1 MRLARS
7 SGAASPAPLPPGWDV
22 TAARCLS
29 RRASP
34 VLPAMEA
41 PYDGTEVTV
50 VMEEIE
56 GTYTYASSPVPS
68 KKKKK
73 YKSTGEH
80 GEKAKKP
87 RSAYLLYYYDIYL
100 KVQQEL
106 PHLPQSEINKKISES
121 WRLLSVAEKSYY
133 LEKAKLEKEGLD
145 PNSKVSTLAAVVPDI
160 PGFRKILPRSDYI
173 IIPKTTLHEE
183 RSRQSLELC
192 VTQSQAAPEGLRAST
207 NITSVPP
214 DAVQNILSVD
224 SSHVGISEQCI
235 AIEGLAEDTASF
247 TQPDAVEEAVASEIL
262 SHYVG
267 PVTEKVA
274 GDILLDEAA
283 LEIEGQPYQTA
294 RVVIEETLV
303 SNSTDVSSGSIAVA
317 HPQVSDGV
325 SVVTV
330 VTGRDTEESS
340 SSTPPTQFIMLPLPA
355 HSVVESPASIKLTT
369 TYTRRGHGNCTN
381 PGCSFTYVTR
391 HKPPK
396 CPLCGNFLGGKWIPK
411 EKQPKSK
418 SEPNSGT
425 SLKTPAAKRGQQSVF
440 TEPAAVSESTSK
452 SALESSE
459 AVSQL
464 LNAVPVGGQM
474 QEMEWEEV
482 IVSEA
487 HVLASSVLAEDGRGA
502 TGVMLSQDSQRQGES
517 STEQAEKDS
526 VGMGMPLSSEVPSP
540 NASAKKPVGIDAPT
554 PTHKG
559 QEVKSK
565 PRPKPSLLA
574 AARPMRAIL
583 PAPASVGRETSTEK
597 QSNRQAFGNADKHSP
612 VRTSGLKPSTLKQ
625 LGQSI
630 LQPQS
635 AEEQKLHSALTS
647 RASQVKVVE
656 VKPDT
661 FPSYKYSCTVTLDLG
676 LATSRGRGKC
686 KNPSCSYVYTNRHK
700 PRICPSC
707 GYNLAKD
714 RAEKT
719 AKSLEVSPGQSDVL
733 NTSEPL
739 TPSQKEI
746 QRQSTL
752 QLLRK
757 VMQIPENESELA
769 EVFTLIQELNNS
781 RLILSNVSEE
791 TVTIE
796 QTSWSNYY
804 ESPSAQCLLCNSPLF
819 KGGQNSLAGPQE
831 CWLLTANRLQV
842 VTAQVKVCL
851 NMQCLA
857 LHSFTDIY
865 TGLFNVGNKLL
876 VSLDLLF
883 AIRNHIKLGEDPRVA
898 VGNILDSVQEQTEKS
913 LSPDEQVQLQELLCN
928 GYWAFE
934 CLTVRDY
941 NDMICGICGITPKV
955 EIAQRNVE
963 NVLALKNIEFTWPE
977 FLPSNEVNVEDFWST
992 METEVIEQVAFPSS
1006 IPITKFDASIVA
1018 PFFPPLMRGAVVIN
1032 TEKDKNLDAQPVP
1045 GNGSALVRLLQ
1056 EEILRLEL
1064 LNSYSEEELQSFL
1077 TQCSIPWETSDTK
1090 DQLCY
1095 SLLALYEFVQ
1105 NGTSITQASAHHTGG
1120 KIYKVCPHQ
1129 VVCGSKY
1136 IVRGENA
1143 RDHVDLLVSS
1153 RHWPPVYVVDTASSV
1168 ALCADVCCSGLTS
1181 QMWGKNQGCFSDP
1194 MDPPTYVSCPEL
1206 LDQHYSVDMTVA
1218 EHSVQHPITKSAARR
1233 IVHTGLEQNSSR
1245 DPTAQHHCMSL
1256 CRELEPYSAII
1267 AAINDSKTSNVRQKP
1282 ITFEN
1287 ATHYYLY
1294 NRLMDFLTSREI
1306 VNRQIQEIVQSCQP
1320 GEVVIRDAL
1329 YRLGVAQIKTET
1341 EEDEEEKQEDD
1352 RGC

>member
-1 MRLARS
+1 M
-7 SGAASPAPLPPGWDV
+7 
-22 TAARCLS
+22 
-29 RRASP
+29 
-34 VLPAMEA
+34 
-41 PYDGTEVTV
+41 
-50 VMEEIE
+50 
-56 GTYTYASSPVPS
+56 
-68 KKKKK
+68 
-73 YKSTGEH
+73 
-80 GEKAKKP
+80 
-87 RSAYLLYYYDIYL
+87 
-100 KVQQEL
+100 
-106 PHLPQSEINKKISES
+106 
-121 WRLLSVAEKSYY
+121 AEKSYY

-145 PNSKVSTLAAVVPDI
+145 PNSKVSSRTTVVPDI

-173 IIPKTTLHEE
+173 IIPKTTLQED
-183 RSRQSLELC
+183 RSRQSLELH
-192 VTQSQAAPEGLRAST
+192 VTQGQAAPEGTAST
-207 NITSVPP
+207 NITNISH
-214 DAVQNILSVD
+214 DAVQNVLSVD

-235 AIEGLAEDTASF
+235 AIERLSEESASF
-247 TQPDAVEEAVASEIL
+247 GQSEAVEEVVASEVL
-262 SHYVG
+262 SHCTG
-267 PVTEKVA
+267 PVTDKVA
-274 GDILLDEAA
+274 GDVLLDEAS
-283 LEIEGQPYQTA
+283 LEIEGQPYQTTQ
-294 RVVIEETLV
+294 VVIEETLV
-303 SNSTDVSSGSIAVA
+303 SGSADISSGSIAVA
-317 HPQVSDGV
+317 RPQVSDGV

-340 SSTPPTQFIMLPLPA
+340 SSTPATQFIMLPLPP
-355 HSVVESPASIKLTT
+355 HSVVENPTSIKLTT

-381 PGCSFTYVTR
+381 PRCSFTYVTR

-396 CPLCGNFLGGKWIPK
+396 CPKCGNFLGGKWIPK

-418 SEPNSGT
+418 SEPNSST
-425 SLKTPAAKRGQQSVF
+425 SLKTPATKRGQQSMF
-440 TEPAAVSESTSK
+440 SDPAAVGESTSK

-464 LNAVPVGGQM
+464 LNAVPDGGQM
-474 QEMEWEEV
+474 EETEWEEV
-482 IVSEA
+482 IISDA
-487 HVLASSVLAEDGRGA
+487 HILANNVLAEDGGSAAGVALGQESQLRG
-502 TGVMLSQDSQRQGES
+502 DSS
-517 STEQAEKDS
+517 AEQAEKDS
-526 VGMGMPLSSEVPSP
+526 IGLGMPPSSEVLSP
-540 NASAKKPVGIDAPT
+540 NASAKKPVVIDAPT
-554 PTHKG
+554 AAHKG

-583 PAPASVGRETSTEK
+583 PAPASVGREASTEQASK
-597 QSNRQAFGNADKHSP
+597 RQAFANTDKHPP

-625 LGQSI
+625 LGQSV
-630 LQPQS
+630 LQPPS
-635 AEEQKLHSALTS
+635 AEERKLHSALTN

-656 VKPDT
+656 VKPDV

-700 PRICPSC
+700 PRICPKC

-719 AKSLEVSPGQSDVL
+719 GKSLEVGPGQPDVL

-769 EVFTLIQELNNS
+769 EVFTLIHELNSS

-851 NMQCLA
+851 NLQCLA

-898 VGNILDSVQEQTEKS
+898 VGNILNSVQEQTEKS
-913 LSPDEQVQLQELLCN
+913 LSPDEQLQLQELLCN

-977 FLPSNEVNVEDFWST
+977 FLSSSEVNVEDFWST

-1056 EEILRLEL
+1056 EETFRLEL
-1064 LNSYSEEELQSFL
+1064 ISSYSEEELRSFL
-1077 TQCSIPWETSDTK
+1077 TQCSIPWELSDTK

-1095 SLLALYEFVQ
+1095 SLLALYDFVQ
-1105 NGTSITQASAHHTGG
+1105 NGTSIRQTSAHHTGG

-1136 IVRGENA
+1136 VVRGENA

-1168 ALCADVCCSGLTS
+1168 ALCADIYCPDLTA
-1181 QMWGKNQGCFSDP
+1181 QLWGKNQGCFSDP
-1194 MDPPTYVSCPEL
+1194 MDPPAYVSCPEL
-1206 LDQHYSVDMTVA
+1206 LDQHYSVDVTVA
-1218 EHSVQHPITKSAARR
+1218 EHSVQHPITKSTARR
-1233 IVHTGLEQNSSR
+1233 IVHAGSEHNSHH
-1245 DPTAQHHCMSL
+1245 DPTARHHCISL
-1256 CRELEPYSAII
+1256 CQELEPYSTII
-1267 AAINDSKTSNVRQKP
+1267 AAISDSKTSNIRQRP

-1352 RGC
+1352 KDIAE

>member
-1 MRLARS
+1 
-7 SGAASPAPLPPGWDV
+7 
-22 TAARCLS
+22 
-29 RRASP
+29 
-34 VLPAMEA
+34 MEA

-56 GTYTYASSPVPS
+56 GAYTYASPVPS

-73 YKSTGEH
+73 YKSPGDH

-121 WRLLSVAEKSYY
+121 WRLLSVADKSYY

-145 PNSKVSTLAAVVPDI
+145 PNSKVSTQTAVVPDI
-160 PGFRKILPRSDYI
+160 PGFRKIRPRSNVV
-173 IIPKTTLHEE
+173 IIPKTTLQED
-183 RSRQSLELC
+183 RSRQPLELC
-192 VTQSQAAPEGLRAST
+192 VTQGQAAPKGLTASP
-207 NITSVPP
+207 NIANVPR

-224 SSHVGISEQCI
+224 SSHLGISEQCI
-235 AIEGLAEDTASF
+235 AIEGLSEETASF
-247 TQPDAVEEAVASEIL
+247 AQAEAVEEVVASEVL

-267 PVTEKVA
+267 PA
-274 GDILLDEAA
+274 S
-283 LEIEGQPYQTA
+283 LEVEGQPYQTT

-303 SNSTDVSSGSIAVA
+303 SSSTDISNGSIAVA
-317 HPQVSDGV
+317 RPQVSDGV

-330 VTGRDTEESS
+330 LLMRDDTEEST
-340 SSTPPTQFIMLPLPA
+340 SSTPATQFIMVPLPA
-355 HSVVESPASIKLTT
+355 HSVVENPTSIKLTT

-396 CPLCGNFLGGKWIPK
+396 CPACGNFLGGKWIPK
-411 EKQPKSK
+411 EKQPKVK

-425 SLKTPAAKRGQQSVF
+425 SLKTPATKRGQQSVL
-440 TEPAAVSESTSK
+440 TEPAAVCESTSK

-464 LNAVPVGGQM
+464 LNAVPAGGQM
-474 QEMEWEEV
+474 QETEWEE
-482 IVSEA
+482 
-487 HVLASSVLAEDGRGA
+487 L
-502 TGVMLSQDSQRQGES
+502 LSFR
-517 STEQAEKDS
+517 
-526 VGMGMPLSSEVPSP
+526 
-540 NASAKKPVGIDAPT
+540 IDAPAAA
-554 PTHKG
+554 HKG

-583 PAPASVGRETSTEK
+583 PAPASVGREASTEQASK
-597 QSNRQAFGNADKHSP
+597 RQAFANTDKHPP

-625 LGQSI
+625 LGQAV
-630 LQPQS
+630 LQPPS
-635 AEEQKLHSALTS
+635 AEDTLPNS
-647 RASQVKVVE
+647 ASQVKVVE
-656 VKPDT
+656 VKPDV

-769 EVFTLIQELNNS
+769 EVFTLIHELNSS

-851 NMQCLA
+851 NLQCLA
-857 LHSFTDIY
+857 LHSFMDIY

-883 AIRNHIKLGEDPRVA
+883 AIRNHIKLGEDPGVA
-898 VGNILDSVQEQTEKS
+898 VGNILNSVQEQTEKS
-913 LSPDEQVQLQELLCN
+913 LSSDEQAQLQELLCN

-977 FLPSNEVNVEDFWST
+977 FLASSEVNVEDFWST

-1018 PFFPPLMRGAVVIN
+1018 PFFPPLMRGAVVVN
-1032 TEKDKNLDAQPVP
+1032 SEKDKNLNAQPVP

-1056 EEILRLEL
+1056 EENFRLEMI
-1064 LNSYSEEELQSFL
+1064 NSYSEEELQSFL
-1077 TQCSIPWETSDTK
+1077 TQCDIPWEASDTK
-1090 DQLCY
+1090 KQLCY
-1095 SLLALYEFVQ
+1095 SLLALYSFVQ
-1105 NGTSITQASAHHTGG
+1105 NGTSIKQASAHHTGG
-1120 KIYKVCPHQ
+1120 KVYKVCPHQ

-1136 IVRGENA
+1136 IVRGESA

-1168 ALCADVCCSGLTS
+1168 ALCADICYPDLAS

-1194 MDPPTYVSCPEL
+1194 MDPPMYVSCPEL

-1233 IVHTGLEQNSSR
+1233 IVHAGSEQNSHR
-1245 DPTAQHHCMSL
+1245 DPTSQHHCISL

-1267 AAINDSKTSNVRQKP
+1267 AAIGDSKTSNVRQRP

-1352 RGC
+1352 KDIAE

>member
-1 MRLARS
+1 IA
-7 SGAASPAPLPPGWDV
+7 
-22 TAARCLS
+22 
-29 RRASP
+29 
-34 VLPAMEA
+34 AMEA

-56 GTYTYASSPVPS
+56 GTYTYASPVPS

-73 YKSTGEH
+73 HKSPGDH

-145 PNSKVSTLAAVVPDI
+145 PNSRVTSRTTVVPDI

-173 IIPKTTLHEE
+173 IIPKTTLQED

-192 VTQSQAAPEGLRAST
+192 VTQGQAAPEGTASA
-207 NITSVPP
+207 NMANVSR
-214 DAVQNILSVD
+214 DAVQNILAVD
-224 SSHVGISEQCI
+224 SSHAGIAEQCI
-235 AIEGLAEDTASF
+235 AIEGLSEETASF
-247 TQPDAVEEAVASEIL
+247 GQADAVEEVVASEVL

-267 PVTEKVA
+267 PVTDKVA
-274 GDILLDEAA
+274 GDVLLDEAS
-283 LEIEGQPYQTA
+283 LEMEGQPYQTT

-303 SNSTDVSSGSIAVA
+303 NGAADISNGSVAVA
-317 HPQVSDGV
+317 RPQVSDGV

-340 SSTPPTQFIMLPLPA
+340 SSTPATQFIMLPLPA
-355 HSVVESPASIKLTT
+355 HSVVENPTSIKLTT

-396 CPLCGNFLGGKWIPK
+396 CPTCGNFLGGKWIPK
-411 EKQPKSK
+411 EKQQKSK

-425 SLKTPAAKRGQQSVF
+425 SLKTPATKRGQQSVL
-440 TEPAAVSESTSK
+440 TEPAAACESTSR

-464 LNAVPVGGQM
+464 LSAVPDRGQV
-474 QEMEWEEV
+474 QEAEWEEV
-482 IVSEA
+482 VISEA
-487 HVLASSVLAEDGRGA
+487 HILANSVLAEGGA
-502 TGVMLSQDSQRQGES
+502 ALGQESQLQGDSS
-517 STEQAEKDS
+517 VEQAEKDS
-526 VGMGMPLSSEVPSP
+526 TGLGVPSP
-540 NASAKKPVGIDAPT
+540 NASAKKPVVIDAPVAA
-554 PTHKG
+554 HKG

-565 PRPKPSLLA
+565 ARPKPSLLA

-583 PAPASVGRETSTEK
+583 PAPASVGREGSAERAGK
-597 QSNRQAFGNADKHSP
+597 RQAFASVDKHPP

-625 LGQSI
+625 LGQSV
-630 LQPQS
+630 LQPPS
-635 AEEQKLHSALTS
+635 AEERKLHSALTN

-656 VKPDT
+656 VKPDV

-719 AKSLEVSPGQSDVL
+719 GKSLEVNPGQPDVL

-739 TPSQKEI
+739 TPAQKEI

-757 VMQIPENESELA
+757 VVQIPENESELA
-769 EVFTLIQELNNS
+769 EVFTLIHELNS
-781 RLILSNVSEE
+781 FRLILSNVSEE

-851 NMQCLA
+851 NLQCLA
-857 LHSFTDIY
+857 LHSFSDIY

-977 FLPSNEVNVEDFWST
+977 FLASSEVNVEDFWST

-1032 TEKDKNLDAQPVP
+1032 TEKDKNLEAQPVP

-1056 EEILRLEL
+1056 EETFRLEL
-1064 LNSYSEEELQSFL
+1064 ISSYSEEELQSFL
-1077 TQCSIPWETSDTK
+1077 TQCGIPWEASDTK
-1090 DQLCY
+1090 EQLCY
-1095 SLLALYEFVQ
+1095 SLLALYDFVQ
-1105 NGTSITQASAHHTGG
+1105 NGTSIKQASAYHTGG

-1168 ALCADVCCSGLTS
+1168 ALCADIHCPDLTS

-1206 LDQHYSVDMTVA
+1206 LDQHYSVDMMVA
-1218 EHSVQHPITKSAARR
+1218 EHSVQHPITKSSARR
-1233 IVHTGLEQNSSR
+1233 IVHTGSEQDSHR
-1245 DPTAQHHCMSL
+1245 DPTARHRCISL
-1256 CRELEPYSAII
+1256 CRELEPYSTVI
-1267 AAINDSKTSNVRQKP
+1267 AAIGNSRTSSIRQRP

-1294 NRLMDFLTSREI
+1294 NRLIDFLTSREI

-1329 YRLGVAQIKTET
+1329 YRLRVAQIKTEM

-1352 RGC
+1352 KDVAE

>member
-1 MRLARS
+1 
-7 SGAASPAPLPPGWDV
+7 GCV
-22 TAARCLS
+22 
-29 RRASP
+29 
-34 VLPAMEA
+34 PAMEA

-56 GTYTYASSPVPS
+56 GTYSYTSPVPS

-73 YKSTGEH
+73 HKSAGDH
-80 GEKAKKP
+80 GEKTKKP

-145 PNSKVSTLAAVVPDI
+145 PNSKAPTRAAVVADI

-173 IIPKTTLHEE
+173 IIPKTTLQED
-183 RSRQSLELC
+183 RSRQPVELC
-192 VTQSQAAPEGLRAST
+192 VAQSPAAPEGLTAPR
-207 NITSVPP
+207 NISSVSRDP
-214 DAVQNILSVD
+214 VQNMLSVD
-224 SSHVGISEQCI
+224 SGQAGVSEQCI
-235 AIEGLAEDTASF
+235 AIEGLAEEAAAF
-247 TQPDAVEEAVASEIL
+247 GQPESAEEAVTSEVL

-267 PVTEKVA
+267 PVTEKAA
-274 GDILLDEAA
+274 GEILLDETS

-303 SNSTDVSSGSIAVA
+303 GSSTDISNGSIAVGC
-317 HPQVSDGV
+317 PQVPDGV

-340 SSTPPTQFIMLPLPA
+340 SSRPAAQFIMLPLPA
-355 HSVVESPASIKLTT
+355 HSVVENPTSIKLTT

-396 CPLCGNFLGGKWIPK
+396 CPTCGNFLGGKWIPK
-411 EKQPKSK
+411 EKQPKTK

-425 SLKTPAAKRGQQSVF
+425 SLKTPAAKRGQQPVL
-440 TEPAAVSESTSK
+440 TEPAAAGESSSK
-452 SALESSE
+452 SSLESSE

-464 LNAVPVGGQM
+464 LSAVPAGGHM
-474 QEMEWEEV
+474 PEMEWEEV
-482 IVSEA
+482 IISEA
-487 HVLASSVLAEDGRGA
+487 QVLPNNMLAEDRQDA
-502 TGVMLSQDSQRQGES
+502 VGVVLGQEDQRQGDASSEPAERES
-517 STEQAEKDS
+517 AGL
-526 VGMGMPLSSEVPSP
+526 GMAPSSEVLSPSVR
-540 NASAKKPVGIDAPT
+540 KPLGIDALAA
-554 PTHKG
+554 THKG

-583 PAPASVGRETSTEK
+583 PAPAGVGREASTE
-597 QSNRQAFGNADKHSP
+597 QPSSRQAFASTDKHSP
-612 VRTSGLKPSTLKQ
+612 VRTTGLKPSTLKQ
-625 LGQSI
+625 LGQSV
-630 LQPQS
+630 LQPPS
-635 AEEQKLHSALTS
+635 AEEQKLHSAVTN

-656 VKPDT
+656 VKPDI
-661 FPSYKYSCTVTLDLG
+661 FPSYKYNCTVTLDLG

-714 RAEKT
+714 RTEKT
-719 AKSLEVSPGQSDVL
+719 AKSLEVSPGQSEVL

-769 EVFTLIQELNNS
+769 EIFTLIHELNSS

-851 NMQCLA
+851 NLQCLA

-883 AIRNHIKLGEDPRVA
+883 AIRNHIKVGEDPRVA
-898 VGNILDSVQEQTEKS
+898 VNNILDSVQEQTDKK

-977 FLPSNEVNVEDFWST
+977 YLPSSEVNVEDFWST

-1018 PFFPPLMRGAVVIN
+1018 PFFPPLMRGAIVIN
-1032 TEKDKNLDAQPVP
+1032 TEKDKNLDSQPVP
-1045 GNGSALVRLLQ
+1045 GNGSVLVRLLQ
-1056 EEILRLEL
+1056 EEVFRPEL
-1064 LNSYSEEELQSFL
+1064 INSYSEEELQSFL
-1077 TQCSIPWETSDTK
+1077 TQCGIPWEAANTK

-1105 NGTSITQASAHHTGG
+1105 NGTSITPPSAHHTGG

-1136 IVRGENA
+1136 IVRGESA

-1168 ALCADVCCSGLTS
+1168 ALCADLCCPGLTS

-1194 MDPPTYVSCPEL
+1194 MDPPAYVSCPEL
-1206 LDQHYSVDMTVA
+1206 IDQHYSVDMTVA
-1218 EHSVQHPITKSAARR
+1218 EHSVQHPITKSSARR
-1233 IVHTGLEQNSSR
+1233 IVHTGSEQSNPQ
-1245 DPTAQHHCMSL
+1245 DPTARHHCMSL

-1267 AAINDSKTSNVRQKP
+1267 TAINDSKTSNIRQRP

-1287 ATHYYLY
+1287 PTHYYLY

-1306 VNRQIQEIVQSCQP
+1306 VNRQIQEVVQSCQP

-1341 EEDEEEKQEDD
+1341 EEDEEGKQEDD

>member
-1 MRLARS
+1 APRLGCDRGCVPV
-7 SGAASPAPLPPGWDV
+7 SGP
-22 TAARCLS
+22 
-29 RRASP
+29 
-34 VLPAMEA
+34 MEA

-56 GTYTYASSPVPS
+56 DTYTYTSPVPS

-73 YKSTGEH
+73 YKSHGDH

-145 PNSKVSTLAAVVPDI
+145 PNSKVSSRTTVIPDI

-173 IIPKTTLHEE
+173 IIPKPPLQED
-183 RSRQSLELC
+183 RSRQSLELH
-192 VTQSQAAPEGLRAST
+192 VTQGQAAPEGTAAANT
-207 NITSVPP
+207 TSISR
-214 DAVQNILSVD
+214 DAVQNVLSVD
-224 SSHVGISEQCI
+224 SSHVSISEQCI
-235 AIEGLAEDTASF
+235 AIEGLSEENASF
-247 TQPDAVEEAVASEIL
+247 SQAEAVEEVVASEVL

-267 PVTEKVA
+267 PVADKVA
-274 GDILLDEAA
+274 GDVLLDEAS
-283 LEIEGQPYQTA
+283 LEIEGQPFQTT

-303 SNSTDVSSGSIAVA
+303 SGSADISNRSIAVA
-317 HPQVSDGV
+317 RPQVSDGV

-330 VTGRDTEESS
+330 VTGRDTEEST
-340 SSTPPTQFIMLPLPA
+340 SSTPATQFIMLPLPA
-355 HSVVESPASIKLTT
+355 HSVVESPTSIKLTT

-381 PGCSFTYVTR
+381 PRCSFTYVTR

-396 CPLCGNFLGGKWIPK
+396 CPKCGNFLGGKWIPK

-418 SEPNSGT
+418 PEPNSST
-425 SLKTPAAKRGQQSVF
+425 SLKTPSAKRGQQSAF
-440 TEPAAVSESTSK
+440 SEPAAVGESTSK
-452 SALESSE
+452 CALESSE

-464 LNAVPVGGQM
+464 LSAVPDGGQM
-474 QEMEWEEV
+474 EETEWEEV
-482 IVSEA
+482 IISDA
-487 HVLASSVLAEDGRGA
+487 HILANNVLAEDGGSAAGVTLGQESQLRG
-502 TGVMLSQDSQRQGES
+502 DSS
-517 STEQAEKDS
+517 AEQAEKDS
-526 VGMGMPLSSEVPSP
+526 TGLGMPPSSEVLSPS
-540 NASAKKPVGIDAPT
+540 ASAKKPVVIDAPAAA
-554 PTHKG
+554 HKG

-565 PRPKPSLLA
+565 ARPKPSLLA

-583 PAPASVGRETSTEK
+583 PAPASVGREASTEQASK
-597 QSNRQAFGNADKHSP
+597 RQAFANTDKHPP

-625 LGQSI
+625 LGQSV
-630 LQPQS
+630 LQPPS
-635 AEEQKLHSALTS
+635 AEERKLHSALTS

-656 VKPDT
+656 VKPDV

-700 PRICPSC
+700 PRICPKC

-719 AKSLEVSPGQSDVL
+719 GKSLEASPGQPDVL

-739 TPSQKEI
+739 TPSQREI

-769 EVFTLIQELNNS
+769 EVFTLIHELNSS

-851 NMQCLA
+851 NLQCLA

-898 VGNILDSVQEQTEKS
+898 VSNILNSVQEQTEKS

-977 FLPSNEVNVEDFWST
+977 FLASSEVNVEDFWST

-1032 TEKDKNLDAQPVP
+1032 TEKDKNVDAQPVP

-1056 EEILRLEL
+1056 EETFRLEL
-1064 LNSYSEEELQSFL
+1064 ISSYSEEELRSFL
-1077 TQCSIPWETSDTK
+1077 TQCSIPWEASDTK

-1095 SLLALYEFVQ
+1095 SLLALYDFVQ
-1105 NGTSITQASAHHTGG
+1105 NGTSIRQTSAHHTGG

-1168 ALCADVCCSGLTS
+1168 ALCADVYCPDLTS
-1181 QMWGKNQGCFSDP
+1181 QLWGKNQGCFSDP
-1194 MDPPTYVSCPEL
+1194 MDPPAYVSCPEL

-1233 IVHTGLEQNSSR
+1233 IVHAGSEQNSPH
-1245 DPTAQHHCMSL
+1245 DPTARHHCLSL
-1256 CRELEPYSAII
+1256 CQELQPYSAVI
-1267 AAINDSKTSNVRQKP
+1267 AAIADSRTSSVRQRP

-1352 RGC
+1352 KDVAE